1 MRISDWSSDVCS
13 SDLVLT
19 SYTELVANPTAAA
32 DPEKRHAMDQ
42 IQTLLDG
49 VMEARGNVL
58 VKLNVAEPDLDPV
71 IAILP
76 SMKSLTVSNIFGDG
90 GYAVATVVAKA
101 TINTLSPDL
110 KDHGTHE
117 ITNGS
122 APRRAKGG
130 Q

>member
-58 VKLNVAEPDLDPV
+58 VKLNVAEPDLDAV

-76 SMKSLTVSNIFGDG
+76 SMKSPTVSRSEERRVGKGWGSTCRFGW
-90 GYAVATVVAKA
+90 
-101 TINTLSPDL
+101 
-110 KDHGTHE
+110 
-117 ITNGS
+117 
-122 APRRAKGG
+122 APYP
-130 Q
+130 